1 VSMVELSS
9 PMLQIQNGGRTA
21 EGKMVQAIDRF
32 LCIASYEKGQE
43 FMRQCAELGV
53 RPTLLTV
60 EKLRNASWPREVLED
75 VHLLPDDYSLVDL
88 MRTICWMCRGRQF
101 DRVIALDEFDL
112 DAAAKVREHTRIPGM
127 GVTSTAYYRDK
138 LAMRTGASESG
149 FLVPP
154 FCRVLNYDEL
164 RSYMTQ
170 VHGPW
175 LLKPRAEA
183 SALGIRKIYE
193 PEQLWRTLD
202 ELGDLQTN
210 FLLEQFV
217 PGDIFHV
224 DSIINER
231 KVVFSV
237 VHQYGK
243 PPMQVMHE
251 GGVFTTR
258 TVDRQSREWKELS
271 SLNARLAPDLGMARG
286 VTHAEYIRAHED
298 GRHYFLE
305 IAARVGGA
313 FISDL
318 VETATGINLWRE
330 WARLE
335 IAALRGEAYVLPEF
349 TENYAGSV
357 LCLATTAEPDT
368 GTFDAPEIVKRMKKH
383 HHAGIIMCS
392 ENAGRVRELVDQYSA
407 EFAQRFLAAL
417 PPPEKPTS

>member
-1 VSMVELSS
+1 MPE
-9 PMLQIQNGGRTA
+9 A
-21 EGKMVQAIDRF
+21 VQRF
-32 LCIASYEKGQE
+32 LCISSYEKGQD
-43 FMRQCAELGV
+43 FMRQCAEMGV
-53 RPTLLTV
+53 VPTLLTV
-60 EKLRNASWPREVLED
+60 EKLRDAPWPREILED
-75 VHLLPDDYSLVDL
+75 VSYMHDTYTVDEL
-88 MRTICWMCRGRQF
+88 IKTVCWMCRGRHF

-112 DAAAKVREHTRIPGM
+112 DAAARIREHTRIPGM

-149 FLVPP
+149 FMVPE

-164 RSYMTQ
+164 RAYMKAI
-170 VHGPW
+170 HGPW

-202 ELGDLQTN
+202 ELGDVQTN
-210 FLLEQFV
+210 YLLEQFV

-224 DSIINER
+224 DSVISEH
-231 KVVFSV
+231 KVVFSA

-258 TVDRQSREWKELS
+258 TVDRTSRDWKDLTA
-271 SLNARLAPDLGMARG
+271 LNARLAPDLGMARG

-298 GRHYFLE
+298 GRFYFLE

-318 VETATGINLWRE
+318 IETATGINLWRE
-330 WARLE
+330 WARIE
-335 IAALRGEAYVLPEF
+335 VTELRGEPYVLPMY
-349 TENYAGSV
+349 TEKYAGSV
-357 LCLATTAEPDT
+357 LCLAKMEDPDT
-368 GTFDAPEIVKRMKKH
+368 SMFDAPEIVHRMKKH
-383 HHAGIIMCS
+383 HHAGLIVCS
-392 ENAGRVRELVDQYSA
+392 ESAGRVRELLDRYSG
-407 EFAQRFLAAL
+407 EFAERFLAAL
-417 PPPEKPTS
+417 PPPAKPTA